1 MTNLQFEEQPKQPSP
16 RRPGGIHHHWLL
28 YLIEGTVL
36 VALGALAVFMPIW
49 LGIALFGWLF
59 LIGGAVGLFTT
70 FLIRQAPGFWWSLL
84 SAVIT
89 IGAGITLFA
98 EPMLGM
104 VTLFLL
110 LMTFL
115 VFEGIFTILFALEH
129 RRELSERWA
138 WMLASGIID
147 LCLAGIILLGLPT
160 TSTWAI
166 GLIVGINL
174 ATGGAAMIGMALVAR
189 ARATKP
195 ASAEPQYRP

>member
-1 MTNLQFEEQPKQPSP
+1 
-16 RRPGGIHHHWLL
+16 
-28 YLIEGTVL
+28 
-36 VALGALAVFMPIW
+36 
-49 LGIALFGWLF
+49 
-59 LIGGAVGLFTT
+59 
-70 FLIRQAPGFWWSLL
+70 
-84 SAVIT
+84 
-89 IGAGITLFA
+89 
-98 EPMLGM
+98 M

-129 RRELSERWA
+129 RRELSGRWA

-147 LCLAGIILLGLPT
+147 LCLAGVILLGLPT

-195 ASAEPQYRP
+195 VSATPQYRP